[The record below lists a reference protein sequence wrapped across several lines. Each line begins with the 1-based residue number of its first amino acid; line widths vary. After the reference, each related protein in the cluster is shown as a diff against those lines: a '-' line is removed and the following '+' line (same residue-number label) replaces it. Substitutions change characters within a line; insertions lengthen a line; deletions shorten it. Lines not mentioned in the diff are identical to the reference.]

1 MTENAIEVADLT
13 KSFGGVHAVDRVSMK
28 VPCGERR
35 AIIGPNG
42 AGKTTFF
49 NCVTGRLIPNS
60 GKIFI
65 FGKEVTRLAEHQ
77 RVAMGIGRTFQITN
91 IFPKLTVLENI
102 LLAVQGTK
110 RQKWVFHRSITSFA
124 ESQARA
130 TEELNR
136 VGLAHRVSHTVQHLS
151 YGERR
156 QLEFALALACRP
168 RLLLLDEPASGLSP
182 GERQRI
188 AEIISQ
194 LPRHITIILI
204 EHDMSVAF
212 GLADQVAVLHRGSII
227 FEGTPDQVQANSQVR
242 EVYFGDV

>member
-1 MTENAIEVADLT
+1 MNPNAIEVVNIT
-13 KSFGGVHAVDRVSMK
+13 KSFGGVHAVDGVSMT
-28 VPCGERR
+28 VQCGERR
-35 AIIGPNG
+35 AILGPNG
-42 AGKTTFF
+42 AGKTTLF
-49 NCVTGRLIPNS
+49 NCITGSLSPNS
-60 GKIFI
+60 GRIFI
-65 FGKEVTRLAEHQ
+65 FGEEVTRLTEHQ

-91 IFPKLTVLENI
+91 VFPKLTVLENI
-102 LLAVQGTK
+102 LLAAQGTK
-110 RQKWVFHRSITSFA
+110 RQKWVLHRSIKSFA

-130 TEELNR
+130 VEELSR
-136 VGLAHRVSHTVQHLS
+136 VGLAHRTSHPVYYLS

-182 GERQRI
+182 GERQGI

-204 EHDMSVAF
+204 EHDMSVAL
-212 GLADQVAVLHRGSII
+212 GLADQVAVLHRGRII
-227 FEGTPDQVQANSQVR
+227 FEGTPDQVQGNSQVR

>member
-1 MTENAIEVADLT
+1 VNENAIEVVNIT
-13 KSFGGVHAVDRVSMK
+13 KSFGGVHAVDGVSMK

-49 NCVTGRLIPNS
+49 NCVTGSLSPNS
-60 GKIFI
+60 GRIFI

-91 IFPKLTVLENI
+91 VFPKLTVLENI

-110 RQKWVFHRSITSFA
+110 RQKWVLHRSITSFA

-130 TEELNR
+130 TEELNH
-136 VGLAHRVSHTVQHLS
+136 VGLAHRISHSVQHLS

-188 AEIISQ
+188 SEIISQ

-204 EHDMSVAF
+204 EHDMSVAL
-212 GLADQVAVLHRGSII
+212 GLADQVAVLHRGRII

-242 EVYFGDV
+242 EVYFGKV